1 MTEREEKRILKLVN
15 ISPVTDEVSREVIE
29 LLEKKRKTKE
39 LNSHEK
45 NWLAIAYEIL
55 SAGKDEKKNEQTKN
69 N

>member
-15 ISPVTDEVSREVIE
+15 IAPVTDEVTQEIIE
-29 LLEKKRKTKE
+29 LLEKKRKTEE

-45 NWLAIAYEIL
+45 NWLAISYEIL

>member
-15 ISPVTDEVSREVIE
+15 IAPVTDEVSQEIIE
-29 LLEKKRKTKE
+29 LLEKKRKTEE

-45 NWLAIAYEIL
+45 NWLAISYELL
-55 SAGKDEKKNEQTKN
+55 SAGKERKNEQTKN